1 MLEFL
6 KNGKSYSIADSTG
19 MFSGKSI
26 MIAIDSSKSNSALI
40 VSDTSQNILADFEF
54 RGGGKDIDVY
64 DLCKHTRA
72 YLKRIFK
79 GASIAAVG
87 MENII
92 TKKEDNYHGLE
103 IHYSRAVI
111 TAVFNNFIFYFQ
123 EYHDI
128 MPELI
133 NNNTW
138 KTSILPE
145 EYRKRKYEKGSLEY
159 FRAMNSP
166 WGKRKDDIT
175 DAVCIMMHM
184 WKSISVV
191 PIRHISTLSAY
202 NGKYNVSIY
211 PIGDYKNYNV
221 IKFIPAIGEKTTI
234 DMLMQTV
241 VSNLNKGEIGYLECD
256 IKNLDLEFIY
266 LHTTVKEIPLNA
278 ERVALFLQAA

>member
-111 TAVFNNFIFYFQ
+111 TAVFNNY
-123 EYHDI
+123 
-128 MPELI
+128 
-133 NNNTW
+133 
-138 KTSILPE
+138 IL
-145 EYRKRKYEKGSLEY
+145 
-159 FRAMNSP
+159 
-166 WGKRKDDIT
+166 
-175 DAVCIMMHM
+175 
-184 WKSISVV
+184 
-191 PIRHISTLSAY
+191 LSR
-202 NGKYNVSIY
+202 VS
-211 PIGDYKNYNV
+211 
-221 IKFIPAIGEKTTI
+221 
-234 DMLMQTV
+234 
-241 VSNLNKGEIGYLECD
+241 
-256 IKNLDLEFIY
+256 
-266 LHTTVKEIPLNA
+266 
-278 ERVALFLQAA
+278 